1 MRLSFTLLVA
11 LLAFAGSPRPMAAV
25 PSPAVAAPLTA
36 NPLWEPPGPRDR
48 DLFNGP
54 WGAAAAPD
62 PGAVYTYLR
71 PKQSGVNPGVI
82 VRDPQG
88 RVWHVKQ
95 APNNDHGAE
104 GPVEV
109 TLSRVLSAIG
119 YHQPPVYYLPSFIMT
134 DGKGVHAEPGGRFRL
149 SVPSLQSRGSWS
161 WKDPTVR
168 GTGPYN
174 ALLAILLV
182 FTSWDLKDSN
192 NEIYDMVRDGHTSR
206 WYVVRDLGGALGD
219 SGQYFVKRNNI
230 DEFESEPYIAGWRHG
245 FVHFDYNGKRPDLVR
260 HLVTLDDL
268 RWATALLQT
277 LSDQQWHDAFRA
289 GGYGADI
296 SDRFIRKIKSNIQ
309 QAQQLTATVASV
321 ASRKR

>member
-1 MRLSFTLLVA
+1 MRLPFTLLVA
-11 LLAFAGSPRPMAAV
+11 LLTVAGSPRPMAAL
-25 PSPAVAAPLTA
+25 PSPNDRAAVTA

-48 DLFNGP
+48 DTFNGP
-54 WGAAAAPD
+54 WGAEAAPD
-62 PGAVYTYLR
+62 PAAVYTFIR
-71 PKQSGVNPGVI
+71 RKESGVNPGVI
-82 VRDPQG
+82 VRDPHG

-95 APNNDHGAE
+95 APRSDQGAE

-109 TLSRVLSAIG
+109 ALSRVLSAMG
-119 YHQPPVYYLPSFIMT
+119 YHQPPVYYLGSFLMN
-134 DGKGVHAEPGGRFRL
+134 DGSGVHAASGGRFRL
-149 SVPSLQSRGSWS
+149 TDPSLRSRGNWS

-168 GTGPYN
+168 GTRPYN
-174 ALLAILLV
+174 ALLTILLV

-192 NEIYDMVRDGHTSR
+192 NEIYDLSRDGLTSR

-219 SGQYFVKRNNI
+219 SGRYWVKRNNI
-230 DEFESEPYIAGWRHG
+230 EEFEGEPYIAGWRNG

-260 HLVTLDDL
+260 NLVTLDDL
-268 RWATALLQT
+268 RWATALLQS

-289 GGYGADI
+289 GGYGANI

-309 QAQQLTATVASV
+309 QAHQLTGAVASV